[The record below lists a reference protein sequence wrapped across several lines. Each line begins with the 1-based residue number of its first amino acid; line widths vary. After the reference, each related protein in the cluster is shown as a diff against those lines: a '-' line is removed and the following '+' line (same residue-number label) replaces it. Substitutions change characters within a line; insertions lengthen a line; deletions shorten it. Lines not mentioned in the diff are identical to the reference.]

1 MACLRKD
8 SLRIDIFDIY
18 NVDSTIRS
26 IVYYH
31 NVNQSI
37 TVKISKDFKKIAMC
51 AQSQNYILETDE
63 AGNHS

>member
-26 IVYYH
+26 IVYYQ

-37 TVKISKDFKKIAMC
+37 TVKISKDFKKVAMC
-51 AQSQNYILETDE
+51 AQS
-63 AGNHS
+63 